1 MTSVESAVNKSRWW
15 KEVLFVLAFYVVYA
29 RIRNQFGSNGLFAAT
44 TTTAA
49 DNARRVIDFEKK
61 IGLFFEE
68 RLQEAFLEWD

>member
-1 MTSVESAVNKSRWW
+1 MRE
-15 KEVLFVLAFYVVYA
+15 FVMGVWIQWA
-29 RIRNQFGSNGLFAAT
+29 FAAT

-68 RLQEAFLEWD
+68 RLQEALEWDWFL